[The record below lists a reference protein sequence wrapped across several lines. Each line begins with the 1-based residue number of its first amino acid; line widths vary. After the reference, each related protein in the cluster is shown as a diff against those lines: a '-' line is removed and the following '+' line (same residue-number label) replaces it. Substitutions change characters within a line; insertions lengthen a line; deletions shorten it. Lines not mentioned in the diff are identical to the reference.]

1 MSVHLMLR
9 DLRICKS
16 SARVSE
22 GARGHNPRLG
32 ASIERRRQPYEDVVR
47 MKSAATDLGS
57 DGKAFGKS
65 VTYIEDEIDMF
76 KTRLSAI
83 ANVHSDSAGWKRAR
97 GALGSAASTCA
108 SG

>member
-1 MSVHLMLR
+1 
-9 DLRICKS
+9 
-16 SARVSE
+16 
-22 GARGHNPRLG
+22 
-32 ASIERRRQPYEDVVR
+32 
-47 MKSAATDLGS
+47 MKSAATALKCA
-57 DGKAFGKS
+57 GKAFGKS

-108 SG
+108 SGWGAATVGQRR